1 MSHVFP
7 VAMML
12 PGDVSN
18 QKITFH
24 IEHVWSLTKC
34 QIVRE
39 EKKKKLQE
47 CSWYFP
53 CWFVSQ
59 SRYTTSLVFVTC

>member
-7 VAMML
+7 VAML
-12 PGDVSN
+12 LSGDVSN

-24 IEHVWSLTKC
+24 IEHVWSLTKF

-39 EKKKKLQE
+39 ERKKKIQE
-47 CSWYFP
+47 CS
-53 CWFVSQ
+53 
-59 SRYTTSLVFVTC
+59 